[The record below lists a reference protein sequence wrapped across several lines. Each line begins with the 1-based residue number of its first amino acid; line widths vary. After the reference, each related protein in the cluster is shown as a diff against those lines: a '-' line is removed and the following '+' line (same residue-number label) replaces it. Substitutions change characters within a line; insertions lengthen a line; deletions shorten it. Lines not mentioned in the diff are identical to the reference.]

1 MILADGLYPYEGF
14 FAICKANQWR
24 YCVTFKDGN
33 LPTVW
38 EEVIELQS
46 LQKQNVWREVCHRP
60 DGTLEEQVFRWVT
73 GVAYKGHTLNWLACT
88 ETIRPTKSEASEERP
103 KTTSFVHITDLSIN
117 ARNIADTSKTGRLR
131 WKIENEGFNTLK
143 NGGYGMEHQ
152 YARKS
157 YIALK
162 NYFQFMQMAH
172 LIHQLMTLNT
182 RFQEA
187 FMKAKNH
194 PTLKNLWLDLV
205 AVMQWLELNEQELEA
220 INSTRRQFRFTT

>member
-14 FAICKANQWR
+14 FAICNANQWP

-38 EEVIELQS
+38 EEVMELQP
-46 LQKQNVWREVCHRP
+46 LQRQNTWQEVCTRP
-60 DGTLEEQVFRWVT
+60 DGTTMEQMFQWVT
-73 GVAYKGHTLNWLACT
+73 GVAYKGHGLNWLACT
-88 ETIRPTKSEASEERP
+88 ETIRPTKPEASEEQP
-103 KTTSFVHITDLSIN
+103 KTTTFVHITDLSIN

-157 YIALK
+157 YTALK

-172 LIHQLMTLNT
+172 IIHQLMTLNT
-182 RFQEA
+182 RFQEG
-187 FMKAKNH
+187 FMKAKSIQH
-194 PTLKNLWLDLV
+194 
-205 AVMQWLELNEQELEA
+205 
-220 INSTRRQFRFTT
+220 